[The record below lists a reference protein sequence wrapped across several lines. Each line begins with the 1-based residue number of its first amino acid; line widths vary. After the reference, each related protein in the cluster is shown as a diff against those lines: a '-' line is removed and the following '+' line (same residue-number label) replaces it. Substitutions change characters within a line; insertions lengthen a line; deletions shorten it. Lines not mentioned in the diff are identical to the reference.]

1 MVQRK
6 KGNLAQVG
14 DVVEGTVEKV
24 MDFGAFVRLESG
36 ESGMVHISQVDK
48 NYVKDIRDHVREG
61 DKVTVKV
68 VGQKE
73 DGKIELSIKQADPTY
88 EERPTRKS
96 GRDPE
101 FEQKLK
107 RFMHQSQERLG
118 ELKRHREGRR

>member
-1 MVQRK
+1 M
-6 KGNLAQVG
+6 AQVG

-48 NYVKDIRDHVREG
+48 NYVRDIRDHVREG

-88 EERPTRKS
+88 EERAPRKS

>member
-1 MVQRK
+1 M
-6 KGNLAQVG
+6 AQVG